1 MRLRIRDVEIA
12 AKCTGETFSLMGDDG
27 VECFEGV
34 DSFNYLGRVLHLSYK
49 DWLAVFQIIGRERQV
64 WGDLGKFLR
73 REEAYLIV
81 SAKFY
86 RAVVQA
92 VILFW
97 AETWVLTET
106 MLQKL
111 EGVHMGFLWQVAGM
125 TARKLGV
132 GTWQKEGVDRVIQD
146 TGKNPFWEYTE
157 RRQATVAEWV
167 SLRPIF

>member
-1 MRLRIRDVEIA
+1 
-12 AKCTGETFSLMGDDG
+12 
-27 VECFEGV
+27 
-34 DSFNYLGRVLHLSYK
+34 
-49 DWLAVFQIIGRERQV
+49 
-64 WGDLGKFLR
+64 
-73 REEAYLIV
+73 
-81 SAKFY
+81 
-86 RAVVQA
+86 
-92 VILFW
+92 
-97 AETWVLTET
+97 

-132 GTWQKEGVDRVIQD
+132 GTWQKEGEKRVIQD